1 MPVLRGPHV
10 VLHEF
15 PKFRVPL
22 DFRNRLPIDPEFFRR
37 GLDAQDPESFERL
50 GHALHSDLQ
59 VVKPLAGYVG
69 CPEWTPFGV
78 PVQFHSLA
86 GAPVSEQDVLA
97 FVVPTAVDF
106 LEIEHPRVEFDRLLE
121 IRDSDSNIADPEVGH
136 GLSRKRIDARIHRD
150 SPTAI
155 DCAGKSR
162 DRSYASCLTAKP
174 PM

>member
-37 GLDAQDPESFERL
+37 GLDAQDPESFEGL
-50 GHALHSDLQ
+50 GHALHSNLK
-59 VVKPLAGYVG
+59 VVKPLADYVG
-69 CPEWTPFGV
+69 GPEWTPFGV

-97 FVVPTAVDF
+97 FGAPTAVDF
-106 LEIEHPRVEFDRLLE
+106 PAPNTPPLTFDR
-121 IRDSDSNIADPEVGH
+121 I
-136 GLSRKRIDARIHRD
+136 
-150 SPTAI
+150 
-155 DCAGKSR
+155 
-162 DRSYASCLTAKP
+162 
-174 PM
+174 